1 MKPNRTLLYLRLASL
16 AFVVVAVLLLVL
28 QLIRF
33 SQIRSN
39 YPPGMVIAGVP
50 VGGLNQQ
57 QTSDRLTQAY
67 SVPVELHYN
76 DAVIQ
81 VKPQVVGFELNITAM
96 LAAADLQRTNTP
108 FWTGFWE
115 YLWNEMPVPN
125 EVPLQALISEDRLRS
140 YLTDEIAARYDN
152 PPTAYVPVPGTTNF
166 ETGTPGSVLDVER
179 AVILIKDAM
188 SSPSARVVNLS
199 INSVSAPRP
208 SLQNLQIL
216 LQQVIDVS
224 EFDGI
229 TEIYLLDLQ
238 TNQEL
243 HFAYQSGQVLTPDI
257 AFTAASTMKIPIMA
271 SVFQKIGEPA
281 PASIVDQME
290 LMIERS
296 ENDPADALMEEA
308 LDGNLGPLKVTEDM
322 QKLGFENTFLAG
334 YFYPG
339 APLLYRYTTPA
350 NSRTD
355 INLEP
360 DVYNQTT
367 PAEMGALL
375 DDIYQCAQTGGGPFA
390 VVFPGEIT
398 QNECKQMITFLTRNK
413 IGVLIEAGLPEGTQV
428 AHKHGWITEGDGLIH
443 TISDAGIIYTT
454 GGNYVL
460 TIYMNHPI
468 QLQFQPANIL
478 FADLSR
484 AVYNYF
490 NLQ

>member
-1 MKPNRTLLYLRLASL
+1 MRQSSREIKSLKFQRDILGLGLLA
-16 AFVVVAVLLLVL
+16 
-28 QLIRF
+28 
-33 SQIRSN
+33 
-39 YPPGMVIAGVP
+39 
-50 VGGLNQQ
+50 
-57 QTSDRLTQAY
+57 
-67 SVPVELHYN
+67 
-76 DAVIQ
+76 
-81 VKPQVVGFELNITAM
+81 
-96 LAAADLQRTNTP
+96 
-108 FWTGFWE
+108 
-115 YLWNEMPVPN
+115 
-125 EVPLQALISEDRLRS
+125 
-140 YLTDEIAARYDN
+140 
-152 PPTAYVPVPGTTNF
+152 
-166 ETGTPGSVLDVER
+166 
-179 AVILIKDAM
+179 
-188 SSPSARVVNLS
+188 
-199 INSVSAPRP
+199 
-208 SLQNLQIL
+208 
-216 LQQVIDVS
+216 
-224 EFDGI
+224 
-229 TEIYLLDLQ
+229 
-238 TNQEL
+238 
-243 HFAYQSGQVLTPDI
+243 
-257 AFTAASTMKIPIMA
+257 
-271 SVFQKIGEPA
+271 
-281 PASIVDQME
+281 
-290 LMIERS
+290 
-296 ENDPADALMEEA
+296 PADALMEEA